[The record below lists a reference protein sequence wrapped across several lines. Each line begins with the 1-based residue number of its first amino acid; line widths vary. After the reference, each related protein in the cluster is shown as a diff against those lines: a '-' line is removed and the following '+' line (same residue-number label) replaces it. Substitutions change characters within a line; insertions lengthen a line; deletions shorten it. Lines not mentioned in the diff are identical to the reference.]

1 MYRRYVS
8 AFRFLAV
15 FLILVFAVGCAGVS
29 EKWDTLTPAE
39 QSRIILDGMQSQ
51 LDNLFDTGKA
61 YVVLHPEYSDT
72 WKTKIAPAFS
82 AANKSIAA
90 AIKLSMS
97 ENITPAQVY
106 ETVQPLISEV
116 INLLKSIGIIKGVS

>member
-15 FLILVFAVGCAGVS
+15 FLILVFAVGCAGVA
-29 EKWDTLTPAE
+29 EKWETLTPGE
-39 QSRIILDGMQSQ
+39 QSRVVLDGMQAQ

-90 AIKLSMS
+90 AIKLCQT
-97 ENITPAQVY
+97 ENMTPSQVY
-106 ETVQPLISEV
+106 ETVQPLITV
-116 INLLKSIGIIKGVS
+116 VVDLLKAIGVVKGVS